1 MKLLIVEDDPDLNRL
16 LKRETIRNGYSTDSA
31 ASAEEALLYLEQT
44 DYDGILL
51 DVSLPGMNGFELV
64 QILRR
69 RGDPTPVLFLTARDA
84 LEDRIRGLDLGGD
97 DYMVK
102 PFELQELL
110 ARIRAL
116 VRRSYQENSNLL
128 IAGDL
133 VLDMGTHTVKRA
145 GKIIELTRKEYQVL
159 EYLMLNRNI
168 ILSREQIE
176 EHVWNFDYEGAS
188 NIVNAY
194 ITHLRN
200 KIDKDHRIKLIRS
213 IRGRGFMISTE
224 EESHEKHTD

>member
-64 QILRR
+64 QLLRR
-69 RGDPTPVLFLTARDA
+69 RGDSTPVLFLTARDA

-159 EYLMLNRNI
+159 E
-168 ILSREQIE
+168 
-176 EHVWNFDYEGAS
+176 
-188 NIVNAY
+188 
-194 ITHLRN
+194 
-200 KIDKDHRIKLIRS
+200 
-213 IRGRGFMISTE
+213 
-224 EESHEKHTD
+224 